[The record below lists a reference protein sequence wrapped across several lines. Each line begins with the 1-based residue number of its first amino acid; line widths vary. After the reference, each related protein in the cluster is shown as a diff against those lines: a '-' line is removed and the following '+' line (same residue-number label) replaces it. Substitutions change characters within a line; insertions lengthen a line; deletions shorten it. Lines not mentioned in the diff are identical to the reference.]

1 MPYNG
6 ATMIRTR
13 IKEEADQ
20 QELTLNLLIRR
31 SGVSSSSAR
40 RLWYNTADGRAEG
53 AALESIHI
61 PTLEAVARVLG
72 VEPLNLL
79 EYVEDN

>member
-13 IKEEADQ
+13 IKEEAKR
-20 QELTLNLLIRR
+20 QELTLSFITRK
-31 SGVSSSSAR
+31 SGVSGSSAR

-53 AALESIHI
+53 ATLESIHI

-72 VEPLNLL
+72 VEPLDLL
-79 EYVEDN
+79 EYVEGK